1 MTFFMSDLEVAK
13 ICVIWVLSGTFVCC
27 RRGGMLQKCENA
39 SKSLF
44 MCSCSSMGKKKRFMK
59 KSGDEE
65 VVVVLVQQIT
75 ITHN

>member
-1 MTFFMSDLEVAK
+1 MSDLEVAK